1 MRSGDP
7 VKMKK
12 VDTGLKRVEKAVI
25 REMPGEEK
33 VEVVIEKT
41 VKGGILEIKT
51 VEVVRGKKVWR
62 VIMKTEEVTPEMRQV
77 TGVTMM
83 TRVIEKFQA
92 PPLI

>member
-1 MRSGDP
+1 
-7 VKMKK
+7 MKK
-12 VDTGLKRVEKAVI
+12 VDTGLKRVERAVI

>member
-12 VDTGLKRVEKAVI
+12 VDTGLKRVERAVI

-41 VKGGILEIKT
+41 VKEGILEIKT

-62 VIMKTEEVTPEMRQV
+62 VIMKTEEVTPEMRLL

-83 TRVIEKFQA
+83 TRVIEKFRA

>member
-12 VDTGLKRVEKAVI
+12 VDTGLKRVERAVI

-62 VIMKTEEVTPEMRQV
+62 VIMKTEEVTPEMRPV

-83 TRVIEKFQA
+83 TRVTEKFQA